1 LKRDRGGPCG
11 LSSNGYDLPT
21 SRWTGKWWG
30 ASAGGC
36 WCCSASVKA
45 TGEADAVFMADK
57 VARLRIFEDDQGKM
71 NLAPADVG
79 AEFLVVSQFTLYGD
93 IRKGR
98 RPSFTEAAPPE
109 RARELYER
117 FLELLRARGF
127 RVESGI
133 FGAKMLVQLENDGPV
148 TLWFDT
154 AEALK

>member
-1 LKRDRGGPCG
+1 MRAVIQRVRSANVQVDGQVVGRIGRGLLVLLGVG
-11 LSSNGYDLPT
+11 QGD
-21 SRWTGKWWG
+21 
-30 ASAGGC
+30 
-36 WCCSASVKA
+36 
-45 TGEADAVFMADK
+45 GEADAVFMADK
-57 VARLRIFEDDQGKM
+57 VAGLRIFEDDQGKM

>member
-1 LKRDRGGPCG
+1 MRAVIQRVRSANVQVDGQVVGRIGRGLLVLLGVG
-11 LSSNGYDLPT
+11 QGD
-21 SRWTGKWWG
+21 
-30 ASAGGC
+30 
-36 WCCSASVKA
+36 
-45 TGEADAVFMADK
+45 GEADAVFMADK

>member
-1 LKRDRGGPCG
+1 MRAVIQRV
-11 LSSNGYDLPT
+11 
-21 SRWTGKWWG
+21 R
-30 ASAGGC
+30 
-36 WCCSASVKA
+36 SASVQVDGQVVGRIGRGLLVLLGVGQGD
-45 TGEADAVFMADK
+45 GEADAALMADK
-57 VARLRIFEDDQGKM
+57 VAGLRIFEDDQGKM